1 MHDGPGLRV
10 EHRSAVL
17 FVVVVGLRV
26 GHKQRF
32 NGDQALLLKNLE
44 VVQRDMADFHVFLMN
59 RGVPEKF
66 GQAFAQPHRQAP
78 KIQVHDGMRVFVIN
92 DLIRIVALD
101 VCPDNNEMLLFSR
114 RVDSRGMDAALHF
127 PITRQQCFKRVFIL
141 HGENSQRLAKVHAQF
156 RERPMKDLP
165 ELLELVGDFP
175 GFFLAGIADDG
186 KIRGVHFDPSV
197 FRSCGSVPTPNSQE
211 CK

>member
-1 MHDGPGLRV
+1 MTFARFGVKKQIMHDGPGLRV

-26 GHKQRF
+26 GEPW
-32 NGDQALLLKNLE
+32 DQPRSPIA
-44 VVQRDMADFHVFLMN
+44 
-59 RGVPEKF
+59 
-66 GQAFAQPHRQAP
+66 
-78 KIQVHDGMRVFVIN
+78 
-92 DLIRIVALD
+92 
-101 VCPDNNEMLLFSR
+101 NNEMLLFSR

-156 RERPMKDLP
+156 RERTMKDLP

-175 GFFLAGIADDG
+175 GFLLAGIADDG
-186 KIRGVHFDPSV
+186 EIRGVHFDPSV